1 MTMKSKDEKKVQQK
15 TRVQQQEQ
23 QPLGQT
29 WSCKSCGFTLGRLN
43 QEKTQIRMK
52 ARDFFISVQGG
63 KIHHPC
69 RSCGEFNELVDED
82 YLLWQSQQKML
93 QEYMVNRELFVEF
106 LKKKDAFVKFLSS
119 PKPKEGSKK
128 KPQKSK

>member
-1 MTMKSKDEKKVQQK
+1 MTMKSEDEKKVQQK

-23 QPLGQT
+23 PLGET

-43 QEKTQIRMK
+43 REKTHIRMK
-52 ARDFFISVQGG
+52 ARDFFITVQGG
-63 KIHHPC
+63 KIYHPC

-106 LKKKDAFVKFLSS
+106 LKKKGAFVKFLSS
-119 PKPKEGSKK
+119 PVLKEGSKK